1 MLASLDPPP
10 VVQPGFVYEPKYD
23 GIRALVDLRP
33 PSGKEPAHV
42 AIYSRNGNAKA
53 HQFPAIVTALK
64 RIAGK
69 VKGPLLLDGEIVA
82 TDPKG
87 RPLPFGRLQGRIHL
101 TAATDIARAEKAQP
115 AALIVFD
122 LLRDDD
128 RDIRGLSMA
137 ARRLRLHDALPVKT
151 GGTALVRLSEI
162 VADDGREMLARAE
175 REGWEGL
182 IGKDGQSVY
191 HSGRRSP
198 AWRKLKLLKRD
209 TFVVGGWT
217 DPQNSRHHFGS
228 LVLGVPEGKR
238 LRWVGNVGTGFDEKE
253 LTRVSGRLKALA
265 TDACPFADPPR
276 AIAKAHW
283 VRLAMTVD
291 VQFTEMTEDRM
302 LRHPVYVSERD
313 DIRVVPA
320 KAEAPPDDP
329 LMALVAR
336 LHALEDARRDG
347 EIQLPGGGALRV
359 TNLSKVFWPRL
370 ALTKGDLLRYYVEV
384 SPFALPVI
392 ADRPMIMKRFPNG
405 VEQHAFYQ
413 QRHPEAVPK
422 GVRREVL
429 DEDVDPIDPGEG
441 GRERLIGGSLIT
453 LLYMAQLAAIS
464 LDPWFSRVSGPLHQ
478 DFAAIDLD
486 PGEGTPFARV
496 LDVARWVKD
505 ELDRLKIPAVA
516 KTSGASG
523 LHIYIKLP
531 KRTSYATGQLLCHL
545 VATLVSSAHPKVAT
559 IERMVKKRPA
569 GTVYVDYLQNILGK
583 SLASAYSARASD
595 FAGVSTPLTWAE
607 VSKGVDPR
615 DFTIRTVLAR
625 LRDTGDL
632 WAPVRTGKAVD
643 LKAILGRSQE

>member
-33 PSGKEPAHV
+33 PAGKEPAHV

-64 RIAGK
+64 KIAGK

-82 TDPKG
+82 TDGKG

-101 TAATDIARAEKAQP
+101 NAATDIARAEQAQP
-115 AALIVFD
+115 AALIMFD

-137 ARRLRLHDALPVKT
+137 ARRLRLQDALPVKA

-228 LVLGVPEGKR
+228 LVLGVPEGRR

-253 LTRVSGRLKALA
+253 LARVAGRLDELA
-265 TDACPFADPPR
+265 SDTCPFADPPR
-276 AIAKAHW
+276 ALAKAHW
-283 VRLAMTVD
+283 VRPAMMVD

-302 LRHPVYVSERD
+302 LRHPVYVGERD
-313 DIRVVPA
+313 DVRVVPA

-329 LMALVAR
+329 LVALVAR
-336 LHALEDARRDG
+336 LHALEDARKDG

-405 VEQHAFYQ
+405 VEQHSFYQ

-429 DEDVDPIDPGEG
+429 DEDVDPIDPDEG

-464 LDPWFSRVSGPLHQ
+464 LDPWFSRVTDPLHQ

-486 PGEGTPFARV
+486 PGEGTPFVRV

-505 ELDRLKIPAVA
+505 ELDRMQIPAVA

-583 SLASAYSARASD
+583 SLAAAYSARASD
-595 FAGVSTPLTWAE
+595 YAGVSTPLTWAE
-607 VSKGVDPR
+607 VAEGVDPR
-615 DFTIRTVLAR
+615 DFTIRTAPAR
-625 LRDTGDL
+625 FREAGDL
-632 WAPVRTGKAVD
+632 WTPIRTGKAVN
-643 LKAILGRSQE
+643 LKAVIGK